1 MAEPPFKQ
9 LRLSNFFFSMSN
21 ASDDD
26 HQDQNDSTGNR
37 QADTRNSSR
46 TTVYEASSSA
56 EGLLQEGT
64 STHSTAATASASATA
79 TSSDRPSFNHV
90 AATPID
96 IGVVIGKIRSAEHV
110 SDFELR
116 QCLENRWSPT
126 TKEQFPFSMKG
137 PERRYLN
144 TNHLQNYSWLAVSR
158 VGEFAGAWCSFCAL
172 FSTNDRAG
180 NHGSAR
186 LGALVR
192 SPLNNFGRLTGK
204 EGTLAVHAANSY
216 HIFCAQRANEFLMHS
231 SSGCR
236 RQSIRRPLSPVS

>member
-9 LRLSNFFFSMSN
+9 LRLSNFFCSVRNDMSN
-21 ASDDD
+21 ANDR
-26 HQDQNDSTGNR
+26 HDQNDSTSNR
-37 QADTRNSSR
+37 QGDTRNSS
-46 TTVYEASSSA
+46 TVYEASSSA
-56 EGLLQEGT
+56 EGLLLEGT
-64 STHSTAATASASATA
+64 STASSSPSA
-79 TSSDRPSFNHV
+79 TSSDRPSFSHI

-96 IGVVIGKIRSAEHV
+96 IGLVIGKIRSEEHV

-144 TNHLQNYSWLAVSR
+144 ANHLLNYSWLAVSR

-180 NHGSAR
+180 HHGSAR

-216 HIFCAQRANEFLMHS
+216 HIFCAPRANEFNAQQFWVQ
-231 SSGCR
+231 R
-236 RQSIRRPLSPVS
+236 RCP

>member
-79 TSSDRPSFNHV
+79 TSSDRPSF
-90 AATPID
+90 
-96 IGVVIGKIRSAEHV
+96 KS
-110 SDFELR
+110 
-116 QCLENRWSPT
+116 
-126 TKEQFPFSMKG
+126 
-137 PERRYLN
+137 RRRN
-144 TNHLQNYSWLAVSR
+144 TH
-158 VGEFAGAWCSFCAL
+158 
-172 FSTNDRAG
+172 
-180 NHGSAR
+180 
-186 LGALVR
+186 
-192 SPLNNFGRLTGK
+192 
-204 EGTLAVHAANSY
+204 
-216 HIFCAQRANEFLMHS
+216 
-231 SSGCR
+231 
-236 RQSIRRPLSPVS
+236 